1 MRVNHSSWLPGPTLT
16 MFKSSLLMAGLLAA
30 ATTASAQSCPPAGA
44 RYISDNFVA
53 RVEIVS
59 LGTAQKHPTLG
70 CEWRRVS
77 DGQQIWLNLGATV
90 TPMAPAKGGAK
101 AAGVGE
107 RPAGGAPG
115 AQAAQAAGPLTR
127 GVYEC
132 DGPGGVMTGPMFG
145 LVDDRRYRDFDGGTG
160 SWQFEADSATLV
172 MTSGP
177 LKGTR
182 YKRQAATLFRPLN
195 AQGQIGPIRCILNK
209 GKSLTGRW

>member
-1 MRVNHSSWLPGPTLT
+1 MLKP
-16 MFKSSLLMAGLLAA
+16 SLLLAGLLAV
-30 ATTASAQSCPPAGA
+30 ATTASAQSACPPAGA
-44 RYISDNFVA
+44 RYISGNFVA

-70 CEWRRVS
+70 CEWRRMS

-107 RPAGGAPG
+107 RPGGGTPG
-115 AQAAQAAGPLTR
+115 AQAAQMAGPLTR

-145 LVDDRRYRDFDGGTG
+145 LVDERRYRDFDGGTG
-160 SWQFEADSATLV
+160 TWQFDTATSTLS
-172 MTSGP
+172 MSSGP

-182 YKRQAATLFRPLN
+182 YTRQAATLFRPLN
-195 AQGQIGPIRCILNK
+195 AQGQAGPIRCILNK